1 MNMDASSTETAS
13 STPENSVGLDFLHV
27 RINQDNASGR
37 FVRKVHTRFPPEPN
51 GYLHI
56 GHAKSI
62 CINFGLAQE
71 YGGLCNLR
79 FDDTNPVKEDTE
91 YVDSIREDVHW
102 LGGEWDDR
110 EYYAS
115 NYFDQLYAFA
125 EQLIRDGK
133 AYVDS
138 QSAEEIRAS
147 RGTLTQ
153 PGTESP
159 YRNRSIEENLDLFH
173 RMRGGEFADGEHVLR
188 AKIDMASP
196 NVVMRDPTLYRI
208 RHAEHHR
215 TGDKWCVY
223 PMYDFTH
230 CLSDSLEGITHSIC
244 TLEFVNNRELYDWV
258 LDALNVYHPQQ
269 IEFAR
274 LGLTYT
280 VLSKR
285 KLIQLVKGGF
295 VRGWDDPRMPT
306 ICGMRRRGYTPEAI
320 RDFCSRIGVARA
332 ENLVE
337 YSLLEFCVREHLNA
351 IAPRTMA
358 VLDPIKVVIE
368 NYPEGQVEWFDM
380 PFSQD
385 GSVEGSRK
393 VPFSRELYIERDD
406 FREDPPKKFHRL
418 FPGSEVRLRYAYYV
432 TCKDVIKDADG
443 NIVELRCTYDPE
455 SKGGAT
461 PDGRKIKGTIHW
473 VSVPHAVSA
482 EVRLYEHL
490 FTSPTPGNTPEG
502 VEFTDLL
509 NPDSMRVV
517 TAQVE
522 PALAEF
528 PAGSRVQFER
538 LGYFCVDPDSKP
550 GAPVFNRTVTLKDS
564 WAKIEGK
571 QYRKE
576 RKAPVYGAS
585 L

>member
-37 FVRKVHTRFPPEPN
+37 FGRKVHTRFPPEPN

-306 ICGMRRRGYTPEAI
+306 LCGMRRRGYTPEAI

-571 QYRKE
+571 Q
-576 RKAPVYGAS
+576 
-585 L
+585 

>member
-37 FVRKVHTRFPPEPN
+37 FGRKVHTRFPPEPN

-538 LGYFCVDPDSKP
+538 LGYFCVDPESKP

-571 QYRKE
+571 Q
-576 RKAPVYGAS
+576 
-585 L
+585 

>member
-13 STPENSVGLDFLHV
+13 STPENNVGLDFLHV

-37 FVRKVHTRFPPEPN
+37 FGKKVHTRFPPEPN

-159 YRNRSIEENLDLFH
+159 YRNRSVEENLDLFH
-173 RMRGGEFADGEHVLR
+173 RMRDGEFADGEHVLR

-215 TGDKWCVY
+215 TGNKWCVY

-258 LDALNVYHPQQ
+258 LDALGVYHPQQ

-351 IAPRTMA
+351 VAPRTMA

-455 SKGGAT
+455 SKGGST

-473 VSVPHAVSA
+473 VSVPHAVPA

-509 NPDSMRVV
+509 NPGSMRVV

-528 PAGSRVQFER
+528 PAGARVQFER
-538 LGYFCVDPDSKP
+538 LGYFCIDPDSKP

-571 QYRKE
+571 Q
-576 RKAPVYGAS
+576 
-585 L
+585 

>member
-37 FVRKVHTRFPPEPN
+37 FGRKVHTRFPPEPN

-432 TCKDVIKDADG
+432 TCKDVIEDADG

-571 QYRKE
+571 Q
-576 RKAPVYGAS
+576 
-585 L
+585 